1 MQRVKQRYLLTAIT
15 SVLFILLVTALII
28 PTSAAELHVGRADG
42 YKTIQDAVNAAT
54 PGDVVIVAPGTY
66 VENVFVDKP
75 LTIRSSDG
83 AASTIV
89 QAAVENKDIFSLT
102 GNDIRIDG
110 FMIVGLHGSSGVG
123 INNASRCVVTNN
135 IAYGNIRGVYLQSS
149 TDNEVSNNNLTD
161 NGYGVYLDYSSNN
174 TISNNVATYERG
186 MPNGSALG
194 DGVFMDTST
203 SNTISNN
210 DLSNNHAFGISLY
223 ESPNNTIVGNVIA
236 ANDQFGVRLRQ
247 SSFNTLVFNTIR
259 ANVHQGIYIG
269 DALGNMIYLNN
280 FMQEPSDLSYV
291 PGTVLNSTDVLMYS
305 YNGSTRT
312 GYMGNYYSDYAGT
325 DVNGDG
331 IGGSVTPLGD
341 QHPLIKP
348 VEQYGKITVALIPS
362 PSQSANLGQNSTTRQ
377 KSPGFEVWY
386 VLIGIAVAMLIA
398 TGKAHRKK

>member
-1 MQRVKQRYLLTAIT
+1 MQKVKQRSPLTAIT

-54 PGDVVIVAPGTY
+54 PGDAVIVAPGTY
-66 VENVFVDKP
+66 VENVFVNKP

-89 QAAVENKDIFSLT
+89 QAAAANNNVFSLT
-102 GNDIRIDG
+102 GTDIRIDG
-110 FMIVGLHGSSGVG
+110 FTIVGLHGSSGVG

-135 IAYGNIRGVYLQSS
+135 IIYANIRGVYLQSS
-149 TDNEVSNNNLTD
+149 TDNEVSNNNLTN

-174 TISNNVATYERG
+174 TISNNVATYEKG
-186 MPNGSALG
+186 MPDGSALG
-194 DGVFMDTST
+194 DGIFMDNSA

-223 ESPNNTIVGNVIA
+223 ESSNNTIVGNVIA
-236 ANDQFGVRLRQ
+236 ANDQFGIRLRQ
-247 SSFNTLVFNTIR
+247 SSSNTLVFNTIR

-269 DALGNMIYLNN
+269 DATGNMIYLNN

-291 PGTVLNSTDVLMYS
+291 PGTVLNSTDTLVYS

-325 DVNGDG
+325 DTKGDG
-331 IGGSVTPLGD
+331 IGDSATPLGD

-348 VEQYGKITVALIPS
+348 VEQYGKITVALTPS
-362 PSQSANLGQNSTTRQ
+362 PSQSENLGQNSTTMQ

>member
-1 MQRVKQRYLLTAIT
+1 MQKVKQKSLLTVIT

-54 PGDVVIVAPGTY
+54 PGDAVIVAPGTY
-66 VENVFVDKP
+66 VENVFVNKP

-89 QAAVENKDIFSLT
+89 QAAAANNSVFSLT
-102 GNDIRIDG
+102 GTDIRIDG
-110 FMIVGLHGSSGVG
+110 FTIVGLHDSSGVG
-123 INNASRCVVTNN
+123 VDHASRCVITNN
-135 IAYGNIRGVYLQSS
+135 IIYANIRGVYLQSS
-149 TDNEVSNNNLTD
+149 TDNEVSNNNLTN

-186 MPNGSALG
+186 MPDGSALG
-194 DGVFMDTST
+194 DGVFMDSSA

-223 ESPNNTIVGNVIA
+223 ESSNNTIISNVIA
-236 ANDQFGVRLRQ
+236 ANEQFGVRLRQ
-247 SSFNTLVFNTIR
+247 SSFNTLIFNTIR

-269 DALGNMIYLNN
+269 DATRNMIYLNN

-291 PGTVLNSTDVLMYS
+291 PGTVLNSTDMLMYS

-312 GYMGNYYSDYAGT
+312 GYMGNYYSDYTGT

-348 VEQYGKITVALIPS
+348 VEQYGKITVALTRS
-362 PSQSANLGQNSTTRQ
+362 PSQSENLGQNNTTLL

-386 VLIGIAVAMLIA
+386 VLIGIAVAMFIA
-398 TGKAHRKK
+398 TAEAHRKK

>member
-1 MQRVKQRYLLTAIT
+1 MQKVKQRSLLTVIT
-15 SVLFILLVTALII
+15 SVLFILLITALII

-54 PGDVVIVAPGTY
+54 PGDAVIVAPGTY
-66 VENVFVDKP
+66 VENVFVNKL

-89 QAAVENKDIFSLT
+89 QAAVANDNVFSLT
-102 GNDIRIDG
+102 GADVRISG
-110 FMIVGLHGSSGVG
+110 FTIVGLHGSSGVG
-123 INNASRCVVTNN
+123 IDHASRCVITNN
-135 IAYGNIRGVYLQSS
+135 IIYANIRGVYLQSS
-149 TDNEVSNNNLTD
+149 TDNEVSNNNLTN

-174 TISNNVATYERG
+174 TISNNVAMYERG

-194 DGVFMDTST
+194 DGIFMDTSA

-223 ESPNNTIVGNVIA
+223 ESSNNTIVGNVIA

-259 ANVHQGIYIG
+259 ANVERGIYIG
-269 DALGNMIYLNN
+269 DATGNMIYLNN

-291 PGTVLNSTDVLMYS
+291 PGTVLNSTEKLVYS

-325 DVNGDG
+325 DTNGYG
-331 IGGSVTPLGD
+331 IGDSVTTLGD

-348 VEQYGKITVALIPS
+348 VEQYGKITVVLTPS
-362 PSQSANLGQNSTTRQ
+362 PSQSENLGQNSTTMQ

-386 VLIGIAVAMLIA
+386 VLIGIAVAVLIA

>member
-1 MQRVKQRYLLTAIT
+1 MQKVKQRSPLTAIT
-15 SVLFILLVTALII
+15 SVLFILLITALII

-54 PGDVVIVAPGTY
+54 PGDAVIVAPGTY
-66 VENVFVDKP
+66 VENVFVNKP

-83 AASTIV
+83 AVSTIV

-102 GNDIRIDG
+102 GTDIRIDG
-110 FMIVGLHGSSGVG
+110 FTIVGLHGSSGVG

-135 IAYGNIRGVYLQSS
+135 IIYANIRGVYLQSS
-149 TDNEVSNNNLTD
+149 TDNEVSNNNLTN

-174 TISNNVATYERG
+174 TISNNVATYEKG
-186 MPNGSALG
+186 MPDGSALG
-194 DGVFMDTST
+194 DGIFMDNSA

-223 ESPNNTIVGNVIA
+223 ESSNNTIVGNVIA

-259 ANVHQGIYIG
+259 ANVERGIYIG
-269 DALGNMIYLNN
+269 DATGNMIYLNN

-291 PGTVLNSTDVLMYS
+291 PGTVLNSTDTLVYS
-305 YNGSTRT
+305 YNGTTRT

-325 DVNGDG
+325 DTKGDG
-331 IGGSVTPLGD
+331 IGDSATPLGD

-348 VEQYGKITVALIPS
+348 VEQYGKITVALTPS
-362 PSQSANLGQNSTTRQ
+362 PSQSENLGQNSTTMQ

-386 VLIGIAVAMLIA
+386 VLIGIAVAVLIA